1 MLPYSSVVCFNAC
14 YPADIT
20 LGFGAKQVFQPAEC
34 GAIRS
39 GENMMRAGKIVQL
52 TGVIAGLVLVLW
64 PTLPLNALPRNM
76 NANGLASP
84 PDPPHAP
91 VKDRSAAS
99 LESLQRYILNPYP
112 EDPLPLQRDD
122 KPAEGSENAE
132 DPLNWIREHV
142 VWLLVGGGVGCY
154 MLYAAARYFY
164 QENYVKPQERQRKKD
179 LLARVADRKQA
190 EKEKNA
196 GQDEHDSQCEWL
208 RQQLDEKKTEIRRKM
223 DIDELQVRFVNA
235 EAEVVSERRA
245 RSGEVAAKSE
255 PPVAPHLSDKQVEAL
270 ALKAHIRF
278 GLMPAN
284 ERLGAT
290 LVWRTELNKQYGS
303 LVAGEVIQQLNEL
316 SALS

>member
-1 MLPYSSVVCFNAC
+1 
-14 YPADIT
+14 
-20 LGFGAKQVFQPAEC
+20 
-34 GAIRS
+34 
-39 GENMMRAGKIVQL
+39 
-52 TGVIAGLVLVLW
+52 
-64 PTLPLNALPRNM
+64 
-76 NANGLASP
+76 
-84 PDPPHAP
+84 
-91 VKDRSAAS
+91 
-99 LESLQRYILNPYP
+99 
-112 EDPLPLQRDD
+112 
-122 KPAEGSENAE
+122 
-132 DPLNWIREHV
+132 
-142 VWLLVGGGVGCY
+142 

-179 LLARVADRKQA
+179 VLARVADRKQA